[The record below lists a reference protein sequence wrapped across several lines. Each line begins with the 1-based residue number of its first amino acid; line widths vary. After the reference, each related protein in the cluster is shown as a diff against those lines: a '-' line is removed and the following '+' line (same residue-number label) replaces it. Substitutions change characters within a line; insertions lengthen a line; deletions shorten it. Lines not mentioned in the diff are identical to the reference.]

1 MTTGRNLP
9 PVQLPENI
17 AHLGDMR
24 NWIAWER
31 VPVLNDDGTAKI
43 NGDGTPKI
51 SKKPRLATGRHD
63 RCHGDCT
70 GDGGV
75 TGTNRTYV
83 KTWRTYAEV
92 RTAIDRRPGLAGM
105 GFVFPLEGGMVG
117 VDLDHVI
124 DADGV
129 MNPEADA
136 IIEQLGSYAEW
147 SPSGTGI
154 HILCLGTLP
163 DGGRK
168 RGNVEMYA
176 TGRYFTFTGRGYGRF
191 GDLPIRDATAE
202 LSIIHAREF
211 DAPAPQGM
219 LPDVVADDVRPFDAE
234 PMTDADLIRH
244 MFAAKNGE
252 SIERLWHGDS
262 GAHAGDASAGDLA
275 LCNHLAFWTNAD
287 RLRMDALFRASRRM
301 RDKWDERH
309 HADGRTYGEGT
320 IDKAIARTTTTIGS
334 RLNRPGAVATATRHR
349 AVASD
354 RLPLTDLGNAE
365 RLVRAHGDDI
375 RWVTDWKAWI
385 RWNGR
390 YWERDTDGAVLR
402 LTFDVVRDIVLEGD
416 DEAVAKF
423 AIRSEALQRMSAAV
437 ELAKSLPGI
446 SIRSEVLNRNRDII
460 VVRDGTLD
468 LRTTLVTPHRREDL
482 ITTVIKWDGELAHFD
497 LNAECPVF
505 MQSLATWQPDPEVRT
520 YLQRLAGY
528 SLTGHV
534 RERVIAIF
542 WGTGR
547 NGKST
552 FVEALKHTFGDHAH
566 QSSTDLIMQRRGV
579 DASAASPEL
588 AALQGKRLVVMDETS
603 EGGKLDEARVKWL
616 TGNDRLS
623 ARKLFGD
630 PFEFDPTHTIILTT
644 NHRPVIRSGGE
655 AIWDRIHQVPWE
667 TRIRDADVD
676 RTLPERLLAERP
688 GIFTWLV
695 LGSGSWYDRG
705 LDPPLSVRKATDEYR
720 DSSDWFGLFLEDCCY
735 LAEGQMTTAKDLHKA
750 YDAWAKE
757 SEERLLS
764 VITLGRILSER
775 GFRSIKNRRGE
786 RGWDGIMLTTR

>member
-1 MTTGRNLP
+1 MNARALP
-9 PVQLPENI
+9 PRELPDNI
-17 AHLGDMR
+17 AHLGAMR

-31 VPVLNDDGTAKI
+31 VTVLEHDGTVKH

-51 SKKPRLATGRHD
+51 SKKPRTATGTHK
-63 RCHGDCT
+63 RCHEHCT

-75 TGTNRTYV
+75 TGTNATYMR
-83 KTWRTYAEV
+83 TWRTYDEV
-92 RTAIDRRPGLAGM
+92 RTAIDRRPGLAGV
-105 GFVFPLEGGMVG
+105 GFVFPLEGSMVG

-129 MNPEADA
+129 ISPDADA
-136 IIEQLGSYAEW
+136 IMEELGSYAEW

-163 DGGRK
+163 EGGRK

-202 LSIIHAREF
+202 LAAIHAREF
-211 DAPAPQGM
+211 DLRAPQGR
-219 LPDVVADDVRPFDAE
+219 LPTVASDDVQPFDAE
-234 PMTDADLIRH
+234 PLTDDDLCRH
-244 MFAAKNGE
+244 MFAARNGE
-252 SIERLWHGDS
+252 AIERLWQGDN
-262 GAHAGDASAGDLA
+262 GAYSGDASAGDLA

-287 RLRMDALFRASRRM
+287 RLRMDALFRRSRRM

-309 HADGRTYGEGT
+309 HADGRTYGQGT
-320 IDKAIARTTTTIGS
+320 IDRALASTLPAIGQRRSARI
-334 RLNRPGAVATATRHR
+334 AVATSTR
-349 AVASD
+349 D
-354 RLPLTDLGNAE
+354 IDNTGKRLPFTDLGNAE
-365 RLVRAHGDDI
+365 RLVRAHGGDI
-375 RWVTDWKAWI
+375 RWVTDWKSWI
-385 RWNGR
+385 RWNGK
-390 YWERDTDGAVLR
+390 YWERDNDGAVLR
-402 LTFDVVRDIVLEGD
+402 LTFDVVRDIILEGD

-423 AIRSEALQRMSAAV
+423 AIRSESIQRMAAVV
-437 ELAKSLPGI
+437 ELAKALPGI
-446 SIRSEVLNRNRDII
+446 SIRSDILNQTRDTL

-468 LRTTLVTPHRREDL
+468 LRTAEITLHRREDM

-497 LNAECPVF
+497 LNAKCPVF
-505 MQSLATWQPDPEVRT
+505 IKALATWQVDPEVQR
-520 YLQRLAGY
+520 YLQRFAGY
-528 SLTGHV
+528 ALTGHV
-534 RERVIAIF
+534 RERAIAIF

-552 FVEALKHTFGDHAH
+552 FVEALKHTFGDHSH
-566 QSSTDLIMQRRGV
+566 QSSTDLIMQRRGT
-579 DASAASPEL
+579 DAGAASPEL

-623 ARKLFGD
+623 ARRLYGE
-630 PFEFDPTHTIILTT
+630 PFEFNPTHTILLTT

-667 TRIRDADVD
+667 TRIADVD
-676 RTLPERLLAERP
+676 VDNTLPDQLLVERP
-688 GIFTWLV
+688 GIFTWAV
-695 LGSGSWYDRG
+695 LGSAAWYERG
-705 LDPPLSVRKATDEYR
+705 LDPPPSVQKATDEYR
-720 DSSDWFGLFLEDCCY
+720 DASDWFGLFLEERCV
-735 LAEGQMTTAKDLHKA
+735 LLEGQITTARDLHRA
-750 YDAWAKE
+750 YAEWAKD

-775 GFRSIKNRRGE
+775 GFRSAKDRRGR
-786 RGWDGIMLTTR
+786 RGWDGIGLLPQ

>member
-1 MTTGRNLP
+1 MNARALP
-9 PVQLPENI
+9 PRELPDNI
-17 AHLGDMR
+17 AHLGTMR

-31 VPVLNDDGTAKI
+31 VKVLNDDGTVKL
-43 NGDGTPKI
+43 NVDGTPKI
-51 SKKPRLATGRHD
+51 SKKPRTASGTHK
-63 RCHGDCT
+63 RCHEDCT
-70 GDGGV
+70 GDGGS
-75 TGTNRTYV
+75 TGTNDTYI

-129 MNPEADA
+129 MSPEADA
-136 IIEQLGSYAEW
+136 IIEELGSYAEW

-154 HILCLGTLP
+154 HILCLGALP
-163 DGGRK
+163 EGGRK

-176 TGRYFTFTGRGYGRF
+176 TGRYFTFTGRGYSRF

-202 LSIIHAREF
+202 LAAIHAREF
-211 DAPAPQGM
+211 DAPSPQGR
-219 LPDVVADDVRPFDAE
+219 LPTVASDDVAPFDAE
-234 PMTDADLIRH
+234 PMTDPDLLRH
-244 MFAAKNGE
+244 MFAARNGE
-252 SIERLWHGDS
+252 AIERLWQGDN
-262 GAHAGDASAGDLA
+262 GAHGGDTSSADLA

-287 RLRMDALFRASRRM
+287 RLRMDAMFRASRRM

-309 HADGRTYGEGT
+309 HADGRTYGQGT
-320 IDKAIARTTTTIGS
+320 IDRAIAGTSTTIGQRRS
-334 RLNRPGAVATATRHR
+334 ARTAVATATR
-349 AVASD
+349 AGDSIGD
-354 RLPLTDLGNAE
+354 RLPFTDLGNAE
-365 RLVRAHGDDI
+365 RLVRAHGDNI

-385 RWNGR
+385 RWNHQ
-390 YWERDTDGAVLR
+390 YWERDNDGAVLR
-402 LTFDVVRDIVLEGD
+402 LTFDVVRDIILEGE
-416 DEAVAKF
+416 DEAVVKF
-423 AIRSEALQRMSAAV
+423 AVRSEALQRMVAAV
-437 ELAKSLPGI
+437 ELAKALPGI
-446 SIRSEVLNRNRDII
+446 SIRSDILNQGRDTL

-468 LRTTLVTPHRREDL
+468 LRTAEVTPHRREDM

-505 MQSLATWQPDPEVRT
+505 MQALATWQADPEVRR
-520 YLQRLAGY
+520 YLQRFAGY
-528 SLTGHV
+528 ALTGHV
-534 RERVIAIF
+534 RERAIAIF

-552 FVEALKHTFGDHAH
+552 FVEALKQTYGEHSH
-566 QSSTDLIMQRRGV
+566 QSSTDLIMQRRGT
-579 DASAASPEL
+579 DAGAASPEL

-623 ARKLFGD
+623 ARKLYGE
-630 PFEFDPTHTIILTT
+630 PFEFNPTHTILLTT

-667 TRIRDADVD
+667 TRISDADLD
-676 RTLPERLLAERP
+676 RTLPDRLHAERP
-688 GIFTWLV
+688 GIFTWAV
-695 LGSGSWYDRG
+695 LGTGSWYERG
-705 LDPPLSVRKATDEYR
+705 LDPPPSVQKATEEYR
-720 DSSDWFGLFLEDCCY
+720 DSSDWFGLFLEDRCV
-735 LAEGQMTTAKDLHKA
+735 LLEGQMTTAKDLHRA

-775 GFRSIKNRRGE
+775 GFRSAKDRRGR
-786 RGWDGIMLTTR
+786 RGWDGIGLTPQ